1 MLYPTATF
9 GFIKILFIIVYIP
22 KIKPIKANITPAI
35 EAILIGFTEKEVKP
49 FNQRDSNFF
58 KL

>member
-1 MLYPTATF
+1 M
-9 GFIKILFIIVYIP
+9 YIP